1 MPVNWAEPYARIWS
15 MVDRLIKKT
24 KLTRLMDQLMGKY
37 RVYAPVRQQDMTNFQ
52 EISTAD
58 QVDLSFANTTM
69 SPKSIILPQSE
80 AMFEFNLDRTADQA
94 GILHEIDKDP
104 FPRVIFGLRPCD
116 ARAFQLL
123 DLNFST
129 PSHQDPWWVR
139 RRQITTL
146 VGLGCNNPCPTCFC
160 TSVGSGP
167 FATEGLDL
175 LFIDGGDEFVIQ
187 VITEKGQGLLNHLQ
201 VEAAPSAAKKEA
213 VSALQASA
221 LENIKSVVSTEGLKH
236 HDANELF
243 NAEFWE
249 EVQFACINCGVCTF
263 VCPTCWCFDIQDEAL
278 KDNGLRL
285 RNWDSCMFTLFTL
298 HGSGHNPRSQ
308 KLQRVRQRFMHKLKY
323 FPDKYLEGVAC
334 VGCGRCVQ
342 QCPVNIDIRQVFLLM
357 NTFKV

>member
-1 MPVNWAEPYARIWS
+1 MVAR
-15 MVDRLIKKT
+15 VIKKT
-24 KLTRLMDQLMGKY
+24 GLADFVDQLMENH

-58 QVDLSFANTTM
+58 QVDLSFANTTL

-80 AMFEFNLDRTADQA
+80 VMFAFNLDRTTDQA
-94 GILHEIDKDP
+94 GILHQLETDH
-104 FPRVIFGLRPCD
+104 FPRVIFGIRPCD
-116 ARAFQLL
+116 AKAFDLL
-123 DLNFST
+123 DLNFNT
-129 PSHQDPWWVR
+129 PSHRDPWWVR

-146 VGLGCNNPCPTCFC
+146 VGLGCNTPCPTCFC

-175 LFIDGGDEFVIQ
+175 LLIDGDDEFIIQ
-187 VITEKGQGLLNHLQ
+187 VITEKGQGLLNDIG
-201 VEAAPSAAKKEA
+201 VKAEASGAKKEV
-213 VSALQASA
+213 VSALQNSS
-221 LENIKSVVSTEGLKH
+221 LQSIKSVVPTEGLKQ
-236 HDANELF
+236 HDANALF
-243 NAEFWE
+243 NAEFWD

-263 VCPTCWCFDIQDEAL
+263 VCPTCWCFDIQDEVL
-278 KDNGLRL
+278 KGKGLRL

-323 FPDKYLEGVAC
+323 FPDKYHKGVAC

-342 QCPVNIDIRQVFLLM
+342 QCPVNIDIRRVFLLM
-357 NTFKV
+357 NNFKI

>member
-1 MPVNWAEPYARIWS
+1 
-15 MVDRLIKKT
+15 MVYRLIKKT
-24 KLTRLMDQLMGKY
+24 ELADFVDRLMRKH
-37 RVYAPVRQQDMTNFQ
+37 RVYAPVRRQEMTNFQ

-58 QVDLSFANTTM
+58 QVDLSFANTTL

-80 AMFEFNLDRTADQA
+80 VMFAFNLDRTTDQA
-94 GILHEIDKDP
+94 GILHQLETDH
-104 FPRVIFGLRPCD
+104 FPRIIFGIRPCD
-116 ARAFQLL
+116 ARAFHLL
-123 DLNFST
+123 DLNFNT
-129 PSHQDPWWVR
+129 PSHRDPWWVK

-146 VGLGCNNPCPTCFC
+146 VGLGCNTPCPTCFC

-175 LFIDGGDEFVIQ
+175 LLIDLQDELVIQ
-187 VITEKGQGLLNHLQ
+187 VITEKGLGLLNDLE
-201 VEAAPSAAKKEA
+201 VEAEASVAKKEV
-213 VSALQASA
+213 VSALQESA
-221 LENIKSVVSTEGLKH
+221 LHSIKSVVPTEGLKQ
-236 HDANELF
+236 HDANALF
-243 NAEFWE
+243 NADFWE

-263 VCPTCWCFDIQDEAL
+263 VCPTCWCFDIQDEVL
-278 KDNGLRL
+278 KGNGLRL

-323 FPDKYLEGVAC
+323 FPDKYRESVAC

-357 NTFKV
+357 NDFRV

>member
-1 MPVNWAEPYARIWS
+1 MVAR
-15 MVDRLIKKT
+15 VIKKT
-24 KLTRLMDQLMGKY
+24 GLADFVDQLMENH

-58 QVDLSFANTTM
+58 QVDLSFANTTL

-80 AMFEFNLDRTADQA
+80 VMFAFNLDRTTDQA
-94 GILHEIDKDP
+94 GILHQLETDH
-104 FPRVIFGLRPCD
+104 FPRVIFGIRPCD
-116 ARAFQLL
+116 AKAFDLL

-129 PSHQDPWWVR
+129 PSHQDTWWVR

-146 VGLGCNNPCPTCFC
+146 VGLGCNTPCPTCFC

-175 LFIDGGDEFVIQ
+175 LLIDGDDEFIIQ
-187 VITEKGQGLLNHLQ
+187 VITEKGQGLLNDIG
-201 VEAAPSAAKKEA
+201 VKAEASGAKKEV
-213 VSALQASA
+213 VSALQNSS
-221 LENIKSVVSTEGLKH
+221 LQSIKSVVPTEGLKQ
-236 HDANELF
+236 HDANALF

-263 VCPTCWCFDIQDEAL
+263 VCPTCWCFDIQDEVL
-278 KDNGLRL
+278 KGKGLRL

-323 FPDKYLEGVAC
+323 FPDKYHKGVAC

-357 NTFKV
+357 NDFRV

>member
-1 MPVNWAEPYARIWS
+1 MVYRVIKKTELADF
-15 MVDRLIKKT
+15 VDRLMRKH
-24 KLTRLMDQLMGKY
+24 

-58 QVDLSFANTTM
+58 QVDLSFANTTL
-69 SPKSIILPQSE
+69 SPKSLILPQSE
-80 AMFEFNLDRTADQA
+80 AMFEFNLDRTAAKA
-94 GILHEIDKDP
+94 GILHEIETDH
-104 FPRVIFGLRPCD
+104 FPRIIFGIRPCD
-116 ARAFQLL
+116 ARAFHLL
-123 DLNFST
+123 DLNFNT
-129 PSHQDPWWVR
+129 PSHRDPWWVK

-146 VGLGCNNPCPTCFC
+146 VGLGCNTPCPTCFC

-175 LFIDGGDEFVIQ
+175 LLIDLQDELVIQ
-187 VITEKGQGLLNHLQ
+187 VITEKGLGLLNDME
-201 VEAAPSAAKKEA
+201 VEAEASVAKKEV
-213 VSALQASA
+213 VSALQESS
-221 LENIKSVVSTEGLKH
+221 LQSIKSVVPTEGLKQ
-236 HDANELF
+236 HDANALF
-243 NAEFWE
+243 NADFWE

-263 VCPTCWCFDIQDEAL
+263 VCPTCWCFDIQDEVL
-278 KDNGLRL
+278 KGNGLRL

-323 FPDKYLEGVAC
+323 FPDKYRESVAC

-357 NTFKV
+357 NDFQV

>member
-1 MPVNWAEPYARIWS
+1 MVAR
-15 MVDRLIKKT
+15 VIKKT
-24 KLTRLMDQLMGKY
+24 GLADFVDQLMENH

-58 QVDLSFANTTM
+58 QVDLSFANTTL

-80 AMFEFNLDRTADQA
+80 VMFAFNLDRTTDQA
-94 GILHEIDKDP
+94 GILHQLETDH
-104 FPRVIFGLRPCD
+104 FPRVIFGIRPCD
-116 ARAFQLL
+116 AKAFDLL

-129 PSHQDPWWVR
+129 PSHQDTWWVR

-146 VGLGCNNPCPTCFC
+146 VGLGCNTPCPTCFC

-175 LFIDGGDEFVIQ
+175 LLIDGDDEFIIQ
-187 VITEKGQGLLNHLQ
+187 VITEKGQGLLNDIG
-201 VEAAPSAAKKEA
+201 VKAEASGAKKEV
-213 VSALQASA
+213 VSALQNSS
-221 LENIKSVVSTEGLKH
+221 LQSIKSVVPTEGLKQ
-236 HDANELF
+236 HDANALF

-263 VCPTCWCFDIQDEAL
+263 VCPTCWCFDIQDEVL
-278 KDNGLRL
+278 KGKGLRL

-323 FPDKYLEGVAC
+323 FPSSK
-334 VGCGRCVQ
+334 
-342 QCPVNIDIRQVFLLM
+342 
-357 NTFKV
+357 

>member
-1 MPVNWAEPYARIWS
+1 
-15 MVDRLIKKT
+15 MVDRVIKKT
-24 KLTRLMDQLMGKY
+24 ELSDFVDRLMEKH
-37 RVYAPVRQQDMTNFQ
+37 RVYAPVRQQNMTDFQ

-58 QVDLSFANTTM
+58 QVDLSFANTTL

-80 AMFEFNLDRTADQA
+80 AMFEFNLDRTSEQA
-94 GILHEIDKDP
+94 AILHEIETDH
-104 FPRVIFGLRPCD
+104 FPRVIFGIRPCD

-123 DLNFST
+123 DLNFDT
-129 PSHQDPWWVR
+129 PSHRDPGWVR
-139 RRQITTL
+139 RRQMTTI
-146 VGLGCNNPCPTCFC
+146 VGLGCNTPCPTCFC
-160 TSVGSGP
+160 PSVSSGP

-175 LFIDGGDEFVIQ
+175 LLIDLDDELVIQ
-187 VITEKGQGLLNHLQ
+187 VITEKGQGLLNDIG
-201 VEAAPSAAKKEA
+201 VEAEESGAKKEV
-213 VSALQASA
+213 VSALEESSLQS
-221 LENIKSVVSTEGLKH
+221 IKSVVPTEGLKQ
-236 HDANELF
+236 HDANALF

-263 VCPTCWCFDIQDEAL
+263 VCPTCWCFDIQDEVL
-278 KDNGLRL
+278 KGQGLRL

-323 FPDKYLEGVAC
+323 FSDKYHKGVAC

-357 NTFKV
+357 NDFRV